1 MFREWDVFREN
12 EIYIVEQY
20 SPWQQHT
27 AVYIPHWKMTIF
39 WRANIFLFVFS
50 SFWVYLSHCHF
61 VFSPNSVPPP
71 PPPSPLLFRVKPYNQ
86 QWFDYS
92 AWLRSFFV
100 ISLHKCLRSITETQT
115 EQTDRGDIL
124 MLKWPLP
131 FSIYRLK
138 ALLCFLRLLLILLS
152 LAIIPLHLSVYAP
165 GNHFCLG
172 RWRQWKKQAREQEY
186 TKRRL
191 RDRPGKEC

>member
-1 MFREWDVFREN
+1 MRQRDVFREN
-12 EIYIVEQY
+12 EIYIVVLY
-20 SPWQQHT
+20 SPWQQHI
-27 AVYIPHWKMTIF
+27 A
-39 WRANIFLFVFS
+39 ANIFFFVYFSFCLFLTLSLCVLPLIPSLSPFS
-50 SFWVYLSHCHF
+50 LALS
-61 VFSPNSVPPP
+61 S
-71 PPPSPLLFRVKPYNQ
+71 PPSLFRVKPYNQ

-100 ISLHKCLRSITETQT
+100 ISLHKCLRSIKETQT

-138 ALLCFLRLLLILLS
+138 ALLCFLRLLLILPS
-152 LAIIPLHLSVYAP
+152 LTIIPLHLSVCAL

-172 RWRQWKKQAREQEY
+172 RWWQ
-186 TKRRL
+186 RR
-191 RDRPGKEC
+191 KN